1 MYQLERIEKEHQLNK
16 LLKSYR
22 KSDKKVGFLFYS
34 QWDKW
39 CVELINQLDQK
50 SPVKSESKL
59 YLVNSFDTPHSFVI
73 FNPSKLPYLVLSDNK
88 TLYSTDYL
96 PEIYCL
102 LGLDDR
108 TDFFVNEES
117 A

>member
-1 MYQLERIEKEHQLNK
+1 MFQIERIEKEHQLNK
-16 LLKSYR
+16 LLKSYK
-22 KSDKKVGFLFYS
+22 KSEKKVGFLFYS

-39 CVELINQLDQK
+39 CIGLINQLDQK
-50 SPVKSESKL
+50 SPTRSDSKL

-73 FNPSKLPYLVLSDNK
+73 FNPTKLPFLVLSDK
-88 TLYSTDYL
+88 KWMYSTDYL

-108 TDFFVNEES
+108 TDFTVTEEE